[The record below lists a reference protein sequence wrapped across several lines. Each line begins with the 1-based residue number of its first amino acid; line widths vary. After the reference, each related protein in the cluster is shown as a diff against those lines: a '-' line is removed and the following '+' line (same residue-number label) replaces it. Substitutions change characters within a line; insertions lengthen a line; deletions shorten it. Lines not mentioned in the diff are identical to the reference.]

1 MIEEQNSRKTWYED
15 DESGTP
21 VLCALILFFS
31 NFIAAFIYSFS
42 KYDGFWDVFTS
53 FFVCILWGGIL
64 LGPTMALLV
73 MLYNIMSRLINDNLR
88 NYGIEFK
95 IGDYN
100 YSISLFEILNGTILL
115 IVPNFVI
122 QKIFGISLFSILTAI
137 I

>member
-15 DESGTP
+15 YESGTP

-31 NFIAAFIYSFS
+31 NLIAAFIYSFS
-42 KYDGFWDVFTS
+42 KYDGFWVVFTS

-64 LGPTMALLV
+64 LGPTMVLLV